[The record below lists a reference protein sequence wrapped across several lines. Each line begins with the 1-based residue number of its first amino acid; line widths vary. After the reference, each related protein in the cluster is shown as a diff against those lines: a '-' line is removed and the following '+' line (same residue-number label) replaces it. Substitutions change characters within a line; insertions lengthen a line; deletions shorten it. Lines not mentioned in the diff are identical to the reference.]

1 MQKQANKPL
10 NLLPCPRRSSA
21 QFADLN
27 PRLHPEPACH
37 PPLLSVFLQEASEHK
52 H

>member
-27 PRLHPEPACH
+27 PRLHPKPACH
-37 PPLLSVFLQEASEHK
+37 LLFSAVFLQEAPEHK
-52 H
+52 D